1 MRKVVFKKGKIA
13 LLVLLAILICNI
25 PSIAYATTTQQKLD
39 EALKKKENIQKEID
53 EHNNNLGGLKD
64 NETELQSELKSLKEQ
79 LEEVSA
85 NLESLE
91 QQIAEKEQDIE
102 ETNAE
107 LDAAREQE
115 RWQKECMDQRIQY
128 VYEEGEMDYLEV
140 LLSSG
145 SFSNFLNSGEYFV
158 ALAEYDKDMLDDYEA
173 TRILIEEKERQL
185 QQEKIDL
192 DTLWVAAESEKSKVT
207 GLISQTANAVAK
219 NNDQI
224 SKVEQQKLEDEEAL
238 KKQNDDI
245 EALRRQI
252 AEEKRLSQAALNAA
266 WRDISEVTFS
276 DGDRA
281 LLAAIIYCE
290 AGGES
295 YAGKLA
301 VGAVVINRVLSSR
314 YPGTVVGVIYQKSQF
329 SPVGSGRLELALA
342 TGKATADCYKAAD
355 EAMSGITN
363 VGSCLY
369 FRTPIDGLTGI
380 SIGGHIF
387 Y

>member
-1 MRKVVFKKGKIA
+1 MRKAVYKKGKIA
-13 LLVLLAILICNI
+13 LLLLIAIIICDI
-25 PSIAYATTTQQKLD
+25 PSIAYATSTQQKLD
-39 EALKKKENIQKEID
+39 EALQEKKNIENELN
-53 EHNNNLGGLKD
+53 EHNENLDRLKD
-64 NETELQSELKSLKEQ
+64 NEADLQTDLKSLKDQ
-79 LEEVSA
+79 LSEVSA

-91 QQIAEKEQDIE
+91 MQITQKEQEID

-107 LDAAREQE
+107 LDAARELE
-115 RWQKECMDQRIQY
+115 IWQKECMDQRIQY
-128 VYEEGEMDYLEV
+128 VYEEGEMDYLEI

-158 ALAEYDKDMLDDYEA
+158 ALAEYDKKMLDDYEA
-173 TRILIEEKERQL
+173 TRILIEEKEMLL
-185 QQEKIDL
+185 QQEMVEL
-192 DTLWVAAESEKSKVT
+192 DSLRVAAESEKSKVT

-219 NNDQI
+219 NSDQI
-224 SKVEQQKLEDEEAL
+224 SKVEQEMLEAEEAL
-238 KKQNDDI
+238 RRQNDDI
-245 EALRRQI
+245 EALRRKI
-252 AEEKRLSQAALNAA
+252 EEEIRLSQAAANAA
-266 WRDISEVTFS
+266 WRDISEVTFA

-290 AGGES
+290 AGGEA

-301 VGAVVINRVLSSR
+301 VGAVVINRVLSSK
-314 YPGTVVGVIYQKSQF
+314 YPGTVVGVIYQRSQF

-342 TGKATADCYKAAD
+342 TGKANADCYKAAD

-363 VGSCLY
+363 VGNCLY
-369 FRTPIDGLTGI
+369 FRTPIEGLTGI